1 MGRPHRAQE
10 RDEHRRLLV
19 AVHDD
24 RAPVV
29 GQLAGDAR
37 GKSRG
42 SRPELSVREGLAQ
55 VPVRDSVA
63 GTGRDGPD
71 PVDDVHVAHPFLLP
85 ADGIEDSADGRTA
98 TGYGVV
104 MPFEWNARTYDALPL
119 PHVGW
124 GQRVLD
130 RMRLTGT
137 ERVLDAGC
145 GTGRDAAALLER
157 MPGIDLVCLDASEQM
172 IEAARDRLGDRAT
185 LVVADLTKPLPIA
198 PVDAVMSVAAFHWVT
213 DHELLFRNLAA
224 SVLPG
229 GRLTSDCGGQGQ
241 VAILDQALVTVT
253 GKPKQY
259 IRFAGVDDTAAALKG
274 GGWEVE
280 SVRLRPDP
288 LRLDDPGLLESYLAT
303 VMLGA
308 YLDKMP
314 AEEHVGFVRAVREAM
329 AEPVI
334 DYVRLEIDA
343 IRTA

>member
-1 MGRPHRAQE
+1 MVSSAPFFLGRP
-10 RDEHRRLLV
+10 
-19 AVHDD
+19 
-24 RAPVV
+24 
-29 GQLAGDAR
+29 
-37 GKSRG
+37 
-42 SRPELSVREGLAQ
+42 
-55 VPVRDSVA
+55 
-63 GTGRDGPD
+63 
-71 PVDDVHVAHPFLLP
+71 
-85 ADGIEDSADGRTA
+85 
-98 TGYGVV
+98 TGYRTV
-104 MPFEWNARTYDALPL
+104 MPFEWNAHTYDALPL

-124 GQRVLD
+124 GLRVLD

-157 MPGIDLVCLDASEQM
+157 LPEIDLVGIDASSKM
-172 IEAARDRLGDRAT
+172 IDAARERLGSRAT
-185 LVVADLTKPLPIA
+185 LIVADLTQPLPIE
-198 PVDAVMSVAAFHWVT
+198 PVDAVMSVAAFHWIT
-213 DHELLFRNLAA
+213 DHDALFHNLAL
-224 SVLPG
+224 SVRPG

-259 IRFAGVDDTAAALKG
+259 IRFAGVDDTAAALRA

-288 LRLDDPGLLESYLAT
+288 LRLDDPDLLETYLAT

-314 AEEHVGFVRAVREAM
+314 SDEHEEFVRAVREAM
-329 AEPVI
+329 SEPVI

-343 IRTA
+343 IRA